1 MKINV
6 TIEIDDEELKNLFN
20 LKSEE
25 EYPDNRIDK
34 TENFSQYARLFDD
47 ACIGW
52 TKDSE
57 YNMHFLKDQQNYCND
72 LLKSRAN
79 SSTIKRGYLFLNEV
93 YDILGIP
100 RTKAGAVVGWV
111 YDEKNPIGDNF
122 VDFGLFDE
130 SNNDFI
136 NGFKNTAIL
145 DFNVDGDILNYI

>member
-6 TIEIDDEELKNLFN
+6 TIEIDDEELKKLFN
-20 LKSEE
+20 LKLEE

-34 TENFSQYARLFDD
+34 TENFSQYAKIFDD
-47 ACIGW
+47 SCVGW

-57 YNMHFLKDQQNYCND
+57 YNMLFLKSQQDYCND
-72 LLKSRAN
+72 KLKS
-79 SSTIKRGYLFLNEV
+79 KGHLFLNEV
-93 YDILGIP
+93 YDILGFP
-100 RTKAGAVVGWV
+100 RTKEGAVVGWV

-145 DFNVDGDILNYI
+145 DFNVDGDILNYV